1 VNELLIPELQKR
13 GIFWNDYHVPG
24 GTYRENLY
32 EIRGQNE
39 PPSDHPAA
47 AKIWRAPPD
56 ELLTNGVQESKSQT
70 NGWHEEDEEKLD
82 PMAMQL
88 S

>member
-1 VNELLIPELQKR
+1 VPELQKR
-13 GIFWNDYHVPG
+13 GIFWNDYHVPS

-32 EIRGQNE
+32 EMRGQHE
-39 PPSDHPAA
+39 PLPDHPAA
-47 AKIWRAPPD
+47 AMIWRAPED
-56 ELLTNGVQESKSQT
+56 EHLTNGVKGGEPQINS
-70 NGWHEEDEEKLD
+70 WHEDEEEQLD

>member
-1 VNELLIPELQKR
+1 LQKR

-32 EIRGQNE
+32 EIRGQHE
-39 PPSDHPAA
+39 PLSDHPAA
-47 AKIWRAPPD
+47 AMIWREPMN
-56 ELLTNGVQESKSQT
+56 EHLVNGVAGVEMLT
-70 NGWHEEDEEKLD
+70 NGWHNEPEEALD